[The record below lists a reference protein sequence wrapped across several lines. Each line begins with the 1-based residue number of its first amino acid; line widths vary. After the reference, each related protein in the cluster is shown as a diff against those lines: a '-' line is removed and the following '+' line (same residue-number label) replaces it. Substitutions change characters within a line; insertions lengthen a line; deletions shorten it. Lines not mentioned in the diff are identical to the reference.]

1 VLYVHMSVMLHAVVQ
16 SFHCMSC
23 SRTPRQSMR
32 IVYAAQ
38 PSNPLSQMPN
48 KHDAL
53 SSCAYGTDLVQQDRV
68 CIGNL
73 LLSFIDSIR
82 RAVLF
87 LQLPLNV
94 LCVNNSDNGI

>member
-1 VLYVHMSVMLHAVVQ
+1 
-16 SFHCMSC
+16 
-23 SRTPRQSMR
+23 MR

-38 PSNPLSQMPN
+38 PSNSLVKLPN
-48 KHDAL
+48 KRDVL
-53 SSCAYGTDLVQQDRV
+53 SCSAYATDLVQQDRI

-94 LCVNNSDNGI
+94 LSVNNSNNGI